1 MLYIIREDEKM
12 VTYSI
17 LNKSLD
23 IWEKENLTRQEAI
36 EILVKLEDRERKK
49 EPHDWHYEFEIIEKR

>member
-1 MLYIIREDEKM
+1 M

-49 EPHDWHYEFEIIEKR
+49 EPHDWQHYEFEIIEKR

>member
-1 MLYIIREDEKM
+1 M

-36 EILVKLEDRERKK
+36 EILVKLEERERTQD
-49 EPHDWHYEFEIIEKR
+49 PHDWHYEFEIIEKR

>member
-1 MLYIIREDEKM
+1 M